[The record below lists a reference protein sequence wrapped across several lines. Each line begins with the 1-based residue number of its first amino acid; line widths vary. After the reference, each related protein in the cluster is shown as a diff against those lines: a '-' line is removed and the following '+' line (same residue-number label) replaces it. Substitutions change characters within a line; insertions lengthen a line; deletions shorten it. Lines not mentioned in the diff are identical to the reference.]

1 LQKVAANGELQKT
14 LRDLSVAEA
23 KEMELQ
29 PQLNRIRRPR
39 YLDIEQGRTPPDPPT
54 RDESGRGETDKTDPR
69 FPEII
74 ALEERLQELA
84 ETEDLPR
91 IASWFITDARGVQL
105 VRLPASDTTGRNFSW
120 RTYFHG
126 GVADYAETWR
136 PARDR
141 HIEKTQLSAAYPS
154 ESTKLWTVA
163 VSSPVQTPLPESEF
177 LGVVAVS
184 FNVGRAL
191 FVLDE
196 TEHRFPVLAD
206 MREGGQ
212 QGLIVQHPL
221 YYEVLPDERKRLQ
234 QHRLSPDEAHPK
246 VATTENYRDPMR
258 HDVSGQRFDKRWLAA
273 QRPVF
278 VDGKETGWVVVVQEA
293 YEQAIGE
300 SLDQLRASF
309 VSTGLITLLV
319 VAIAIGVLWTV
330 VVRMLSSTRLAPRS
344 GGMSGGATPA
354 SP

>member
-1 LQKVAANGELQKT
+1 
-14 LRDLSVAEA
+14 
-23 KEMELQ
+23 
-29 PQLNRIRRPR
+29 
-39 YLDIEQGRTPPDPPT
+39 
-54 RDESGRGETDKTDPR
+54 
-69 FPEII
+69 
-74 ALEERLQELA
+74 
-84 ETEDLPR
+84 
-91 IASWFITDARGVQL
+91 
-105 VRLPASDTTGRNFSW
+105 
-120 RTYFHG
+120 
-126 GVADYAETWR
+126 
-136 PARDR
+136 
-141 HIEKTQLSAAYPS
+141 
-154 ESTKLWTVA
+154 
-163 VSSPVQTPLPESEF
+163 VQTPLPESEF